1 MQYTCKCVLLPASL
15 NDGCWRVHL
24 KTDHTFTAIRIIAGW
39 IGTKSIRRLTN
50 KYNVRSGFRFNR
62 VTFQMCYHLIFEC
75 VRVTMNALSNTARS
89 VHIHATKIKRKLT
102 YNDMWCVRWVMR
114 KVIRMHGMRIKL
126 WQPSYASMCSQM
138 YVAESY
144 TFFFNSKQS
153 CIGTFFVI
161 CTHLAPRTHRTP
173 IYLYAYYIVY
183 IPPSTAKRKKNAF
196 PSIFPYAF
204 WYNNISLL
212 SSLSL
217 HTGRWVK
224 FSPSPSPHT
233 NSQHQHQT
241 THSTLSVSSYFHITY
256 WWY

>member
-183 IPPSTAKRKKNAF
+183 IPPSTAKRKKKCF
-196 PSIFPYAF
+196 SF
-204 WYNNISLL
+204 NISVCLL
-212 SSLSL
+212 
-217 HTGRWVK
+217 
-224 FSPSPSPHT
+224 
-233 NSQHQHQT
+233 
-241 THSTLSVSSYFHITY
+241 I
-256 WWY
+256 